1 VTVLPPRIPP
11 PCLQSLKRAIEVL
24 WWDNLRSPDNIRRI
38 LQLVYANPAAV
49 DDALVT
55 RIIQSTQHPRAIDAF
70 TSIVLA
76 PKTQLTFDQ
85 MLAAVRCPLV
95 MAYGEWEHAGGWKP
109 HSSDCWLLSHSAPA
123 AVTRW
128 MPLVLL
134 AVAVGAV
141 LCTSCQQQEWCSSLC
156 LGSAPAIPTQHPVC
170 TQL

>member
-1 VTVLPPRIPP
+1 
-11 PCLQSLKRAIEVL
+11 VL

-85 MLAAVRCPLV
+85 MLAAVQCPMV
-95 MAYGEWEHAGGWKP
+95 MAYGEWMKAGGVNQVQAA
-109 HSSDCWLLSHSAPA
+109 DCCCCSAA
-123 AVTRW
+123 AV
-128 MPLVLL
+128 P
-134 AVAVGAV
+134 
-141 LCTSCQQQEWCSSLC
+141 S
-156 LGSAPAIPTQHPVC
+156 
-170 TQL
+170 